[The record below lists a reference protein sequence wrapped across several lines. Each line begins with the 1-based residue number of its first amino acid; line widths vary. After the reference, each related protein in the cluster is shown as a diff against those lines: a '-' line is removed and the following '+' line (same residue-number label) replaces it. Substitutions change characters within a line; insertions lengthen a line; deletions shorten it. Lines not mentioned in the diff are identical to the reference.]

1 VANKTKRAM
10 SSDTKAKARA
20 RKEPATKARKSGRRV
35 AQEMAASLN
44 RVRRAGGELTPWEQ
58 VKVKRLKARVAARA
72 LRHGVSGAA

>member
-1 VANKTKRAM
+1 MANKTKRAM
-10 SSDTKAKARA
+10 SADLKDRVRG
-20 RKEPATKARKSGRRV
+20 RKEMTTRERKTAHRMPQEIAAAR
-35 AQEMAASLN
+35 N